1 MLKQGESLV
10 HFFFTSRSLYL
21 LRDIYILRVV
31 VECHFKRKDVILREF
46 IILSLFFLNLIIP
59 PNSFVF
65 LMQPQKP
72 DYEKQKKEDLYT
84 CFNRVFKLL
93 SLSVTMDKW
102 AHSFHAWI
110 FTIFNQVD
118 FCEGIISVHWQ
129 CPISSVSMKTSQN
142 FQWVSFI
149 HQNFEPEVH
158 AIPQMRC

>member
-1 MLKQGESLV
+1 M
-10 HFFFTSRSLYL
+10 
-21 LRDIYILRVV
+21 RVV

-59 PNSFVF
+59 TNSFVF

-102 AHSFHAWI
+102 AHSFHA
-110 FTIFNQVD
+110 
-118 FCEGIISVHWQ
+118 
-129 CPISSVSMKTSQN
+129 
-142 FQWVSFI
+142 
-149 HQNFEPEVH
+149 
-158 AIPQMRC
+158 